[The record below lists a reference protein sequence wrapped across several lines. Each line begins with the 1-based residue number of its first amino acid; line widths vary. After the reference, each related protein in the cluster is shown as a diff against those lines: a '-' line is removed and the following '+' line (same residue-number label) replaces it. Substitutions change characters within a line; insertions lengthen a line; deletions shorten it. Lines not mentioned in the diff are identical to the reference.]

1 MTDND
6 KLANA
11 LRRIEFLEAQAREHK
26 FLAALQKGERIR
38 AQMTRIRRISHKRA

>member
-26 FLAALQKGERIR
+26 FLAALQKGEPAR
-38 AQMTRIRRISHKRA
+38 SKRS